1 MPCPATQKAAVCE
14 GVVWDKVGGADGCR
28 RRADE
33 AGGRRTGAHKKNKYP
48 HTKMWGKEL
57 TMTASRTAWVKVCA
71 VCMSVYVVQNHCQLH
86 DACGESCCPA
96 SATKCWLYVLANPA
110 NDPAG
115 SNPFS
120 AQPVGSQSKM
130 YITPRWLFCNFGPV
144 YLGFLAGFSLMQFL
158 KETPLISTTTSSD
171 SSAHRSYWAWG
182 RLSWTWKASGHLGL
196 GMTELSK
203 NALQLTAFELQ

>member
-1 MPCPATQKAAVCE
+1 
-14 GVVWDKVGGADGCR
+14 
-28 RRADE
+28 
-33 AGGRRTGAHKKNKYP
+33 
-48 HTKMWGKEL
+48 
-57 TMTASRTAWVKVCA
+57 MTASRTAWVKVCA